1 MGGPDSG
8 AWKVHIHSE
17 MSRSVA
23 EEAAVRILRAVAKG
37 FFGEYSQVATVLE
50 VG

>member
-1 MGGPDSG
+1 VGEPDSG
-8 AWKVHIHSE
+8 PWEVHIHSE

-37 FFGEYSQVATVLE
+37 FFGEYLQVTAVLE
-50 VG
+50 AG